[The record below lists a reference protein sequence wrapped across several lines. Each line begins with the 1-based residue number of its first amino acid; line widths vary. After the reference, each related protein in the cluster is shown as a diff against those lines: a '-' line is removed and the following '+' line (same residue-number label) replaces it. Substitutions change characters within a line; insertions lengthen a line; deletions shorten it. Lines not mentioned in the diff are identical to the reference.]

1 MAYRTAANQII
12 KDTIKSAI
20 FIDENALPFYAEPSN
35 PEIYEETL
43 SKELYYN
50 FRDNGISLAIQ
61 KFEIGNEKNET
72 LKQYLFNAR
81 DLVLLDWK
89 LNGSDGEEYSLKL
102 LSEVVTSEHIH
113 FCVIYTSEVN
123 IDNIYANIIAYFSGK
138 NVSEYESIKEEFEA
152 YEDILKPIFERFNL
166 FDNNANKHLIKEIR
180 DLGEDF
186 LNSLKALNTNMCDA
200 FKHLKIAFSQYH
212 KSSICIPYSI
222 GSFENKTLLVNNT
235 IITIVNKDD
244 EDSNKDAAG
253 LIEKFSNNIINSNF
267 SYTQLLGL
275 ELKNALLKTGA
286 YIEPD
291 FLGVSKETLAYHRN
305 QILDEYGSDL
315 SFRELLK
322 NVYLEQ
328 ASLKLSVSKLQIL
341 DTKVFD
347 VIGVNG
353 TPKSNELASMNVYYN
368 SLKLPTDDKKLD
380 FGDVFVSDDNSEYY
394 ICITAL
400 CDCIRPTK
408 TDFVFYFAKGTS
420 MNIDKAILLGD
431 SAFISFLSK
440 DKAVVWSNIDK
451 IEATEPEAKQQE
463 MEHFRYKPVYI
474 KPLTYL
480 VENPSIVDGKIQLAR
495 IFQYK
500 HANGDLEFIKL
511 KYITTIKPTYAQRI
525 SNHAFT
531 HPVRVGV
538 DFVKKG

>member
-1 MAYRTAANQII
+1 MAYQAAATQII
-12 KDTIKSAI
+12 KDSIKSAI
-20 FIDENALPFYAEPSN
+20 FIDEKALPFYENPSI
-35 PEIYEETL
+35 PEIYEEAL
-43 SKELYYN
+43 SRQLYNN

-61 KFEIGNEKNET
+61 KFEIGNEENEK

-89 LNGSDGEEYSLKL
+89 LNGVDGEEYSLKF
-102 LSEVVTSEHIH
+102 LSEVVLSEHIH
-113 FCVIYTSEVN
+113 FCVVYTSEAN
-123 IDNIYANIIAYFSGK
+123 IGNIYANIITYFSGK
-138 NVSEYESIKEEFEA
+138 NSTEYESIKVEFEA
-152 YEDILKPIFERFNL
+152 YEDDLKPIFERFNL
-166 FDNNANKHLIKEIR
+166 FDNSANKPLIKEIR
-180 DLGEDF
+180 GLGEEF
-186 LNSLKALNTNMCDA
+186 SASLKSLDNNICEA

-212 KSSICIPYSI
+212 KSAISISHSI

-235 IITIVNKDD
+235 IITIVNKED
-244 EDSNKDAAG
+244 EDSSKDAAS
-253 LIEKFSNNIINSNF
+253 LIEKFSNNIIKSNF

-275 ELKNALLKTGA
+275 ELKNALLKTGS

-291 FLGVSKETLAYHRN
+291 FLCVSKETLAYHRK

-328 ASLKLSVSKLQIL
+328 TSLKLSVSKLQIL
-341 DTKVFD
+341 DSKVFD
-347 VIGVNG
+347 AIGVNG
-353 TPKSNELASMNVYYN
+353 TPNSNELASMNVYYN
-368 SLKLPTDDKKLD
+368 SLKLPTEDKNLD
-380 FGDVFVSDDNSEYY
+380 FGDVFVSDDNSTYY

-408 TDFVFYFAKGTS
+408 TDYVFYFAKGTS
-420 MNIDKAILLGD
+420 MSIEKAILLGD
-431 SAFISFLSK
+431 SAFISFISK
-440 DKAVVWSNIDK
+440 DKAIVWSNIDK
-451 IEATEPEAKQQE
+451 VEATEPEAKQKE
-463 MEHFRYKPVYI
+463 IENFRYKPVYI

-480 VENPSIVDGKIQLAR
+480 VENPSIVDGKVQLAR
-495 IFQYK
+495 IFQYEK
-500 HANGDLEFIKL
+500 KKGDLEFMEL
-511 KYITTIKPTYAQRI
+511 EYITTIKPTYAQRI